1 MAELS
6 PSHPD
11 FEECEGYCAA
21 PTLGD
26 DHTHI
31 PTAQAEVRLYLGL
44 YLGLY
49 PCPYPSS
56 HPHRAGRGACGAR
69 ATGRWGRSS

>member
-21 PTLGD
+21 PALGND
-26 DHTHI
+26 DRI
-31 PTAQAEVRLYLGL
+31 PTAQAEVRVEQVRQAVGDAPHEFHSLPLY
-44 YLGLY
+44 
-49 PCPYPSS
+49 
-56 HPHRAGRGACGAR
+56 
-69 ATGRWGRSS
+69 AT